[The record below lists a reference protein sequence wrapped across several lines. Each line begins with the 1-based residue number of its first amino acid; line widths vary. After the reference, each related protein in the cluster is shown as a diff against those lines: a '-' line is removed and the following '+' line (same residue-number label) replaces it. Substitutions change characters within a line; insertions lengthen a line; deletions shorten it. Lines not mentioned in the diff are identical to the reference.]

1 MTDRRPLVI
10 GLTGG
15 IASGKSTI
23 GRQLRELGAVVI
35 DADEVARDVV
45 TPGQPAYRQLV
56 AAFGADI
63 LIAASDEAEPALDR
77 KKLAARVFGDEAA
90 RRTLNQITH
99 PAIAQE
105 SARRMQQA
113 MLSGANVIVYEAAL
127 IVENNLYQG
136 MDGLIVVDLPEE
148 EQVRRAVQRGGLS
161 EAEATA
167 RIRSQASRQARR
179 EAATWIIDNQ
189 GSLEQTRSQILALW
203 HKLAA
208 GQLPPSHKTS

>member
-1 MTDRRPLVI
+1 VSERRPFVI

-23 GRQLRELGAVVI
+23 GRQLRELGATVI

-45 TPGQPAYRQLV
+45 MPGQPAYRQLV
-56 AAFGADI
+56 AAFGPDI
-63 LIAASDEAEPALDR
+63 LSTTTSEAEPALDR

-99 PAIAQE
+99 PAIAAL
-105 SARRMQQA
+105 SAQRMQQA
-113 MLSGANVIVYEAAL
+113 MQAGAQVIVYEAAL

-136 MDGLIVVDLPEE
+136 MDGLIVVDIPEE
-148 EQVRRAVQRGGLS
+148 EQVRRAVKRGGLS

-167 RIRSQASRQARR
+167 RVRSQTARQTRLR
-179 EAATWIIDNQ
+179 AATWVIDNQ
-189 GSLEQTRSQILALW
+189 GSPEEAQKQLLFLWQALAS
-203 HKLAA
+203 
-208 GQLPPSHKTS
+208 GQLPPPHKS